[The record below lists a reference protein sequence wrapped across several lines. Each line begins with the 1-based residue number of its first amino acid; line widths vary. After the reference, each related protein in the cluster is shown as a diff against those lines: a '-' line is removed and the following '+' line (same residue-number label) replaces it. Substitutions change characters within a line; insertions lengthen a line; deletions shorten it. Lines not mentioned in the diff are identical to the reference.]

1 MTELKIKHLA
11 LLIMLL
17 LSSCKDKREQT
28 KPVVEKISESV
39 YASGIIKSK
48 NQYQVFSTV
57 NGLVKDIMVR
67 ESDIVKNGDVLMI
80 IQNET
85 SGLNAE
91 NARLAAEFADIN
103 SNADKLNEFKL
114 AIDLAGMKM
123 RNDSLLAVRQRNLWS
138 SSIGTLNDLEQRE
151 LAYKNSSAGYQ
162 SQLLRYNDLK
172 RQLNLSSDQAKRNLQ
187 ISRSIENDYQ
197 IKSGANGRVYS
208 ILKEKGELVTPQ
220 SPIAVIGDSV
230 DFDIELQ
237 VDEYDIA
244 KIKTGQRVLFSLDS
258 YKDKIFEAEIY
269 SVEPI
274 MNERTRSF
282 TVSAVFVTRPET
294 LYPFLTVEANIVLNV
309 KEKALTIPVNYLI
322 DGTYVLNEDMDS
334 IKVVTGLKDYEKVE
348 IVSGISE
355 IDVIIKPLK

>member
-1 MTELKIKHLA
+1 MIL
-11 LLIMLL
+11 
-17 LSSCKDKREQT
+17 SCKDKREKT

-57 NGLVKDIMVR
+57 NGLVKDILLM
-67 ESDIVKNGDVLMI
+67 EGDIVKNGDVIMV

-85 SGLNAE
+85 SGLNVE

-103 SNADKLNEFKL
+103 SNADKLNELKL

-123 RNDSLLAVRQRNLWS
+123 KNDSMLAVRQRNLWS
-138 SSIGTLNDLEQRE
+138 ASIGTLNDLEQRE
-151 LAYKNSSAGYQ
+151 LAYKNSSGSYQ

-172 RQLNLSSDQAKRNLQ
+172 RQLNLASEQSKRNLQ

-197 IKSGANGRVYS
+197 IKSGTNGKVYN

-220 SPIAVIGDSV
+220 SPVAVIGDSAEFV
-230 DFDIELQ
+230 LELQ

-244 KIKTGQRVLFSLDS
+244 KIKKGQRIMFSLDS
-258 YKDKIFEAEIY
+258 YRGEVFEAEVY

-282 TVSAVFVTRPET
+282 TVKAIFVTRPAI
-294 LYPFLTVEANIVLNV
+294 LYPFLTVEANIILNV
-309 KEKALTIPVNYLI
+309 KEKAMTIPENYLVN
-322 DGTYVLNEDMDS
+322 GSYVLNENMDS
-334 IKVVTGLKDYEKVE
+334 IRVVTGLKDYEKVE

-355 IDVIIKPLK
+355 GDVIIKPIK

>member
-1 MTELKIKHLA
+1 MIL
-11 LLIMLL
+11 
-17 LSSCKDKREQT
+17 SCKDKREKT

-57 NGLVKDIMVR
+57 NGLVKDILLR
-67 ESDIVKNGDVLMI
+67 EGDIVKNGDVIMV

-85 SGLNAE
+85 SGLNVE

-103 SNADKLNEFKL
+103 SNADKLNELKL

-123 RNDSLLAVRQRNLWS
+123 KNDSMLAVRQRNLWS
-138 SSIGTLNDLEQRE
+138 ASIGTLNDLEQRE
-151 LAYKNSSAGYQ
+151 LAYKNSSGSYQ

-172 RQLNLSSDQAKRNLQ
+172 RQLNLASEQSKRNLQ

-197 IKSGANGRVYS
+197 IKSGTNGKVYN

-220 SPIAVIGDSV
+220 SPVAVIGDSAEFV
-230 DFDIELQ
+230 LELQ

-244 KIKTGQRVLFSLDS
+244 KIKKGQRIMFSLDS
-258 YKDKIFEAEIY
+258 YRGEVFEAEVY

-282 TVSAVFVTRPET
+282 TVKAIFVTRPAI
-294 LYPFLTVEANIVLNV
+294 LYPFLTVEANIILNV
-309 KEKALTIPVNYLI
+309 KEKAMTIPENYLVN
-322 DGTYVLNEDMDS
+322 GSYVLNENMDS
-334 IKVVTGLKDYEKVE
+334 IRVVTGLKDYEKVE

-355 IDVIIKPLK
+355 GDVIIKPIK